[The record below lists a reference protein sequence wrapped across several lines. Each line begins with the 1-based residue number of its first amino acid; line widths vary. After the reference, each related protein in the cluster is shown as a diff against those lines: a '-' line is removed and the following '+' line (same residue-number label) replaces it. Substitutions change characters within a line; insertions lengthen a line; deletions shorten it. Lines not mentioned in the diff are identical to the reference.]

1 MEITLEN
8 GQIKIVDDKTYRFY
22 AKDIKAIKRRLDS
35 GYFIIQVN
43 RAGVKPNIKVNWKDV
58 TVPASTSPEDLYDK
72 LVSLTYDS
80 FERDIIPAKRY
91 VALLTQAGTN
101 DPVVN
106 LLANNVGVVEVTRED
121 VGIYRLTATGL
132 LTQNRTVP
140 ANESPLVDADG
151 NTITMTLNGQD
162 YFEIQTKDG
171 TDTLADGILD
181 NQYVSF
187 EVYSA

>member
-80 FERDIIPAKRY
+80 FYRDIIPAKRY

-140 ANESPLVDADG
+140 ANEPPLVDADG